1 MITSE
6 PVDQLNVMSGSDVMF
21 SITATGDAIVFQW
34 QKDGVNINELVDTYS
49 GTNTNTLTVSSV
61 TDPDDEGVYSI
72 VIANIAGFDFSND
85 AQLRISKLDLAMSL
99 TCHFYIKLNV
109 MHCQVLFH
117 SSAHV
122 FAD

>member
-1 MITSE
+1 M
-6 PVDQLNVMSGSDVMF
+6 MSGSDVMF

-72 VIANIAGFDFSND
+72 VIANIAGSDFSND
-85 AQLRISKLDLAMSL
+85 AQLRISELDFNLSFLHKTERDALPGVVSFF
-99 TCHFYIKLNV
+99 CSCV
-109 MHCQVLFH
+109 C
-117 SSAHV
+117 
-122 FAD
+122 